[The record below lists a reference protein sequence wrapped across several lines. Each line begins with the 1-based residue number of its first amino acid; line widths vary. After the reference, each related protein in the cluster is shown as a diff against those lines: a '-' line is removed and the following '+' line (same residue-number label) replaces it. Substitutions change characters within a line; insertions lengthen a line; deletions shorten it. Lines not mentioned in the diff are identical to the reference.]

1 MLWAII
7 VLFLVLFLTTGHILE
22 GLEVLVVNMIIVVTE
37 NPENFHKY
45 RKILVSPTTNTT
57 KPFEGFRGYCSSLK
71 KSRLGR
77 HRYLSNNGHH
87 IGSTVCV
94 LVFN

>member
-37 NPENFHKY
+37 NP
-45 RKILVSPTTNTT
+45 KISQVP
-57 KPFEGFRGYCSSLK
+57 
-71 KSRLGR
+71 
-77 HRYLSNNGHH
+77 
-87 IGSTVCV
+87 
-94 LVFN
+94 